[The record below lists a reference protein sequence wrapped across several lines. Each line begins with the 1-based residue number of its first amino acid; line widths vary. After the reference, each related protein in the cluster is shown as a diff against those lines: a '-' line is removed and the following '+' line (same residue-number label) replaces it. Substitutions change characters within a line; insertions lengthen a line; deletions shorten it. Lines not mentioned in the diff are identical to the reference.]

1 MRKGTEHDDR
11 LLEFFRNQISSL
23 REELDIK
30 NNFLLDVVQSKK
42 NDSTTHGFLTR
53 YIFISARKIYEKFK
67 HHNCKFFH
75 YLAWTKLHLAITN
88 INVMK
93 NN

>member
-30 NNFLLDVVQSKK
+30 NNFLLDVVESKK
-42 NDSTTHGFLTR
+42 ND
-53 YIFISARKIYEKFK
+53 
-67 HHNCKFFH
+67 
-75 YLAWTKLHLAITN
+75 
-88 INVMK
+88 
-93 NN
+93 